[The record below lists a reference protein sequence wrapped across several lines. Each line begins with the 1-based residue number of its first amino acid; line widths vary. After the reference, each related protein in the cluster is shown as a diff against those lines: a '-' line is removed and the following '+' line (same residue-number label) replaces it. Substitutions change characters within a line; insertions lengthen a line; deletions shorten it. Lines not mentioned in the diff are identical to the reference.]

1 MSENNTMSD
10 TPKSTPTKEYDNNE
24 DTNLNANITEAA
36 DMSPPGIQTCDNM
49 QTTMAEEQIKRNE
62 QTIKELDEEA
72 KEKEKKETKLMNR
85 KNPDFSL
92 GWTIGDSRWYMMLFQ
107 LVVVAVSGFVLVV
120 TYSQM
125 PLNSQKK

>member
-1 MSENNTMSD
+1 MSD
-10 TPKSTPTKEYDNNE
+10 TTKSHPTTEYDNNE

-72 KEKEKKETKLMNR
+72 KEKKKKNTKKMNR
-85 KNPDFSL
+85 KKKYNSL
-92 GWTIGDSRWYMMLFQ
+92 GINIGDTPLYMISFKLI
-107 LVVVAVSGFVLVV
+107 V
-120 TYSQM
+120 
-125 PLNSQKK
+125 